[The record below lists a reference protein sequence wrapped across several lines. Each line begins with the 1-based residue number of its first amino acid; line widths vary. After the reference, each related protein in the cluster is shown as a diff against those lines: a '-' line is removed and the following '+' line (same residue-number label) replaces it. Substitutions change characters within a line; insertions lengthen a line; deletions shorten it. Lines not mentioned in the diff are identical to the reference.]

1 LTVIDSQSGPPKK
14 LRLVLIDGHS
24 LVYRAFFALPSL
36 TDREGRVVNAA
47 YGFTSMLLLAL
58 QEHPDYVLASFDLGG
73 RTFRHEEL
81 AQYKATRRP
90 TPPELSPQFPLTRD
104 IVRAFGIP
112 IYEVHG
118 VEADDVIGTLA
129 TQARERGLHSTIVT
143 GDLDALQL
151 VNDDVYVLTSKR
163 GVSETI
169 LYTPDRVRERY
180 GLEPIQTVDLKG
192 LVGDVSDNIPGI
204 RGIGEKTAIRLIQE
218 FGSVE
223 NLVENRDKVAPP
235 KIKKLLDEHWEQ
247 ALLSKR
253 MATIVRDVDVTL
265 DLSHGS
271 AKEYRPEA
279 ARTILADL
287 GFRSLAARVPTS
299 WSDGSAMSAP
309 PIFAPPDRQQGRLP
323 LDGES
328 SREPAPQPARQPA
341 QSTLT
346 LESATIE
353 EVTVIRE
360 AAQLDRLIAAFTT
373 ADRAGFQVIT
383 LDEVPRHGRIAAL
396 VVGLHERDIFYVPV
410 AHEQERCLDLRDVL
424 DKFAPSLRASTP
436 SKIGFN
442 QKSDYLAL
450 RAQGIE
456 LRGAD
461 WDLLIAAYLLNS
473 GVRTPSLEALASDV
487 LHRTIEG
494 REALF
499 GSGKT
504 AMSCDQVEVM
514 RSAAF
519 FGQRM
524 RVMLELAPRL
534 QSELDRLGN
543 AELFR
548 DLEMP
553 LLPVLAEMELAG
565 VSVDLPYLQQ
575 VSREL
580 YEEIQR
586 LDQEIADVAH
596 GPINVNSPQQLARF
610 LFEDLNLPGGRKTK
624 SGYSTDA
631 TVLEGLRDQHPVVA
645 KILEFRQLS
654 KLKGTYVDALPLLV
668 DAKTHR
674 VHTSFNQTV
683 AATGRLSSSDPN
695 LQNIPI
701 RTEVGQKVRRA
712 FIPGRAGDVL
722 LSADYSQIELRVLA
736 HMTEDPVLVDA
747 FARGEDIHARTAAE
761 VFGIPQTDVTANQ
774 RRLAKVVNF
783 GLFYGLSDFGLARD
797 TGMSTEEARVFI
809 DAYFRAYNRVREFL
823 EGIKIQ
829 AREQGYVE
837 TLLHRRRYIQDIRSP
852 NRMLRQAAER
862 IAINMPV
869 QGSAADIMKL
879 AMIRLQRYLLD
890 SRLAS
895 RMILTVHDELVFEVP
910 PDERDKLIEIV
921 PDLMATAYPL
931 NVPLL
936 VDLKLGPNWQDMERV
951 RLVAAKAT

>member
-1 LTVIDSQSGPPKK
+1 MTEPQQKQ
-14 LRLVLIDGHS
+14 RLVLIDGHS

-36 TDREGRVVNAA
+36 TDREGNIVNAA

-73 RTFRHEEL
+73 RTFRHEALE
-81 AQYKATRRP
+81 QYKATRRP

-112 IYEVHG
+112 IYEVQG

-129 TQARERGLHSTIVT
+129 TQARERGLHGTIVT

-151 VNDDVYVLTSKR
+151 VNDDVDVLTSKR

-169 LYTPDRVRERY
+169 LYTPDRVRQRY
-180 GLEPIQTVDLKG
+180 GLEPLQTVDLKG

-204 RGIGEKTAIRLIQE
+204 RGIGEKTAIKLIQE

-223 NLVENRDKVAPP
+223 SLVENRARVTPP
-235 KIKKLLDEHWEQ
+235 KIKKLLDENWEQ
-247 ALLSKR
+247 ALLSKK
-253 MATIVRDVDVTL
+253 MATIVLDVAGVTL
-265 DLSHGS
+265 DLTHGS
-271 AKEYRPEA
+271 AQDYRPEA
-279 ARTILADL
+279 ARTILSDL
-287 GFRSLAARVPTS
+287 GFRSLAARVPTT
-299 WSDGSAMSAP
+299 WTDGSKMSAP
-309 PIFAPPDRQQGRLP
+309 PIFAPAREQGRLA
-323 LDGES
+323 LDA
-328 SREPAPQPARQPA
+328 EPPRQPA
-341 QSTLT
+341 QATLT
-346 LESATIE
+346 LEQADLES
-353 EVTVIRE
+353 VTVIRRPAE
-360 AAQLDRLIAAFTT
+360 LDQLVGAFAA
-373 ADRAGFQVIT
+373 ADRAGFQVIA
-383 LDEVPRHGRIAAL
+383 LDDVPRHGRIAAL
-396 VVGLHERDIFYVPV
+396 VVGLDERDVFYVPL
-410 AHEQERCLDLRDVL
+410 AHEQEPCLEVKDVL
-424 DKFAPSLRASTP
+424 NRLAPALRAAKP

-442 QKSDYLAL
+442 QKADYLAL
-450 RAQGIE
+450 RAHGIE
-456 LRGAD
+456 LGGAN
-461 WDLLIAAYLLNS
+461 WDLLVAAYLLNS

-487 LHRTIEG
+487 LHRSIEG
-494 REALF
+494 REALL

-504 AMSCDQVEVM
+504 ALGSDQVEIM
-514 RSAAF
+514 RAAAF
-519 FGQRM
+519 FGERM
-524 RVMLELAPRL
+524 RVMLQLFPRL

-553 LLPVLAEMELAG
+553 LLPVLAEIELAG

-580 YEEIQR
+580 YEQIR
-586 LDQEIADVAH
+586 LLDQEIADVAN

-610 LFEDLNLPGGRKTK
+610 LFEDLDLPGGRKTK

-631 TVLEGLRDQHPVVA
+631 NVLEGLRDMHPVVP

-712 FIPGRAGDVL
+712 FIPSRPGDLL

-736 HMTEDPVLVDA
+736 HMTDDPVLVDA

-761 VFGIPQTDVTANQ
+761 VFGIPQADVTANQ

-823 EGIKIQ
+823 EGIKMQ

-837 TLLHRRRYIQDIRSP
+837 TILHRRRYIQDIRSP
-852 NRMLRQAAER
+852 NRMLRQGAER

-879 AMIRLQRYLLD
+879 AMIKLD
-890 SRLAS
+890 KHIREQRLAS

-910 PDERDKLIEIV
+910 PAERERLIEVV
-921 PDLMATAYPL
+921 PDLMARAYPL
-931 NVPLL
+931 KVPLQ

-951 RLVAAKAT
+951 RLVAAKA

>member
-1 LTVIDSQSGPPKK
+1 MVVTEPVQK

-81 AQYKATRRP
+81 QQYKATRRP

-112 IYEVHG
+112 IYEVQG

-129 TQARERGLHSTIVT
+129 TQARELGLHSTIVT

-151 VNDDVYVLTSKR
+151 VNDDVDVLTSKR
-163 GVSETI
+163 GVSETV
-169 LYTPDRVRERY
+169 LYTPDRVRQRY
-180 GLEPIQTVDLKG
+180 GLEPSQTVDLKG

-204 RGIGEKTAIRLIQE
+204 RGIGEKTAIKLIQE

-223 NLVENRDKVAPP
+223 NLVANRQNVTPP
-235 KIKKLLDEHWEQ
+235 KVKKLLEEFGDQ

-253 MATIVRDVDVTL
+253 MATIVRNVDIKL
-265 DLSHGS
+265 DLSRGS
-271 AKEYRPEA
+271 AHDYRPDA
-279 ARTILADL
+279 ARTMLADL
-287 GFRSLAARVPTS
+287 GFRSLAARVPTT
-299 WSDGSAMSAP
+299 WRDGSTMSAP
-309 PIFAPPDRQQGRLP
+309 PIFAPPAREQGRLP
-323 LDGES
+323 LDE
-328 SREPAPQPARQPA
+328 ARPPA
-341 QSTLT
+341 QSTLA
-346 LESATIE
+346 LESAPSEAVTI
-353 EVTVIRE
+353 VRE
-360 AAQLDRLIAAFTT
+360 AGELERLLSAFAA

-383 LDEVPRHGRIAAL
+383 LDDVPRRGRVAAL
-396 VVGLHERDIFYVPV
+396 VIGLDEHAIYYLPL
-410 AHEQERCLDLRDVL
+410 AHEQERCLDPGEVL
-424 DKFAPSLRASTP
+424 QRFAASLGSNRP
-436 SKIGFN
+436 SKLGFN
-442 QKSDYLAL
+442 QKADYLAL
-450 RAQGIE
+450 RAHGIE
-456 LRGAD
+456 LAGID
-461 WDLLIAAYLLNS
+461 WDLLVAAYLLNS
-473 GVRTPSLEALASDV
+473 GVRSPSLEALASDV

-494 REALF
+494 REGLF

-504 AMSCDQVEVM
+504 AMTCDQVDIA
-514 RSAAF
+514 RAAAF
-519 FGQRM
+519 FGERM
-524 RVMLELAPRL
+524 RVMLQLAPRL
-534 QSELDRLGN
+534 QSELERLGN

-553 LLPVLAEMELAG
+553 LVPVLGEIELAG

-580 YEEIQR
+580 YEQLQR
-586 LDQEIADVAH
+586 LDREIADVAH
-596 GPINVNSPQQLARF
+596 GPININSPQQLARF

-631 TVLEGLRDQHPVVA
+631 NVLEGLRDQHPVVP

-668 DAKTHR
+668 DARTHR

-712 FIPGRAGDVL
+712 FIPGRVGDVL

-736 HMTEDPVLVDA
+736 HMTDDPVLVDA

-761 VFGIPQTDVTANQ
+761 VFAIPQAQVTANQ

-879 AMIRLQRYLLD
+879 AMIRLQQYLGQQGLQ
-890 SRLAS
+890 S

-910 PDERDKLIEIV
+910 PDERERLIEVV
-921 PDLMATAYPL
+921 PDLMATAYPMS
-931 NVPLL
+931 VPLQ

-951 RLVAAKAT
+951 RLVAAKA

>member
-1 LTVIDSQSGPPKK
+1 MPDLQTKP
-14 LRLVLIDGHS
+14 RLVLIDGHS

-36 TDREGRVVNAA
+36 TDREGNIVNAA

-112 IYEVHG
+112 IYEIQG

-129 TQARERGLHSTIVT
+129 RQARDQGLHSTIVT

-151 VNDDVYVLTSKR
+151 VNDDVFVLTSKR

-223 NLVENRDKVAPP
+223 SLVENRERVAPP

-247 ALLSKR
+247 ALLSKK
-253 MATIVRDVDVTL
+253 MATIVLDVADVTL

-271 AKEYRPEA
+271 AKDYRPEA
-279 ARTILADL
+279 ARTILSDL
-287 GFRSLAARVPTS
+287 GFRSLAARVPQT
-299 WSDGSAMSAP
+299 WTDGSAMSAP
-309 PIFAPPDRQQGRLP
+309 PIFAPPARDQGRLP
-323 LDGES
+323 LDG
-328 SREPAPQPARQPA
+328 PPVAATQP
-341 QSTLT
+341 TLA
-346 LESATIE
+346 LESTATE
-353 EVTVIRE
+353 SVTVIRE
-360 AAQLDRLIAAFTT
+360 SRDLENLVAAF
-373 ADRAGFQVIT
+373 ASAERAGFQVVT
-383 LDEVPRHGRIAAL
+383 LDDVPRHGRIAA
-396 VVGLHERDIFYVPV
+396 VIVGLNEHEIFYVPV
-410 AHEQERCLDLRDVL
+410 AHEQERCLELRDVL
-424 DKFAPSLRASTP
+424 RRFAPSLQSAKP
-436 SKIGFN
+436 SKLGFN
-442 QKSDYLAL
+442 QKADYLAL
-450 RAQGIE
+450 RSHGIE

-461 WDLLIAAYLLNS
+461 WDLLVAAYLLNS
-473 GVRTPSLEALASDV
+473 GVRSPSLEALASDV
-487 LHRTIEG
+487 LHRSIEG

-499 GSGKT
+499 GSGKAAT
-504 AMSCDQVEVM
+504 TCDQVDTM
-514 RSAAF
+514 RAAAF
-519 FGQRM
+519 FGERM
-524 RVMLELAPRL
+524 RVMLELSPRL
-534 QSELDRLGN
+534 ESELERLGN

-553 LLPVLAEMELAG
+553 LVPVLAEMELAG
-565 VSVDLPYLQQ
+565 VSIDLPYLQQ

-580 YEEIQR
+580 YDQLQR
-586 LDQEIADVAH
+586 LDQEIADVAN

-610 LFEDLNLPGGRKTK
+610 LFEDLDLPGGRKTK

-631 TVLEGLRDQHPVVA
+631 TVLEGLRDQHPVIP

-668 DAKTHR
+668 DEKTHR

-712 FIPGRAGDVL
+712 FIPGRPGDVL

-736 HMTEDPVLVDA
+736 HMTDDPVLVDA

-761 VFGIPQTDVTANQ
+761 VFGIPQAQVTANQ

-852 NRMLRQAAER
+852 NRMLRQGAER

-879 AMIRLQRYLLD
+879 AMIRLQSYMHQQG
-890 SRLAS
+890 LAS
-895 RMILTVHDELVFEVP
+895 QMVLTVHDELVFEVTP
-910 PDERDKLIEIV
+910 GEREQLIEVV
-921 PDLMATAYPL
+921 PDLMARAYPL
-931 NVPLL
+931 KVPVQ

-951 RLVAAKAT
+951 RLVAARA

>member
-1 LTVIDSQSGPPKK
+1 
-14 LRLVLIDGHS
+14 
-24 LVYRAFFALPSL
+24 
-36 TDREGRVVNAA
+36 
-47 YGFTSMLLLAL
+47 
-58 QEHPDYVLASFDLGG
+58 
-73 RTFRHEEL
+73 
-81 AQYKATRRP
+81 
-90 TPPELSPQFPLTRD
+90 
-104 IVRAFGIP
+104 VRAFGIP
-112 IYEVHG
+112 IYETSG

-129 TQARERGLHSTIVT
+129 RQAREQGLHSTIVT

-151 VNDDVYVLTSKR
+151 VNDDVFVLTSKR
-163 GVSETI
+163 GVSETV
-169 LYTPDRVRERY
+169 LYTPERVRERY

-204 RGIGEKTAIRLIQE
+204 RGIGEKTAIKLIQE

-223 NLVENRDKVAPP
+223 SLVENRERVTPP
-235 KIKKLLDEHWEQ
+235 KVKKLLDEHWEQ
-247 ALLSKR
+247 ALLSKK
-253 MATIVRDVDVTL
+253 MATILLDVAGVTL
-265 DLSHGS
+265 DLSRGS
-271 AKEYRPEA
+271 SKDYRPDA
-279 ARTILADL
+279 ARTILSDL
-287 GFRSLAARVPTS
+287 GFRSLAARVPTT

-309 PIFAPPDRQQGRLP
+309 PIFAPPAKDQGRLP
-323 LDGES
+323 LDDK
-328 SREPAPQPARQPA
+328 AAQP
-341 QSTLT
+341 TLA
-346 LESATIE
+346 LESAPTE
-353 EVTVIRE
+353 NVTVIRE
-360 AAQLDRLIAAFTT
+360 TADLEKLIAAF
-373 ADRAGFQVIT
+373 ASAERAGFQVVT

-396 VVGLHERDIFYVPV
+396 VIGLDEHEIFYVPV
-410 AHEQERCLDLRDVL
+410 AHEQERCLELRDVL
-424 DKFAPSLRASTP
+424 RRFAPSLQAAKP

-442 QKSDYLAL
+442 QKADYLAL
-450 RAQGIE
+450 RAHGIE

-461 WDLLIAAYLLNS
+461 WDLLVAAYLLNS
-473 GVRTPSLEALASDV
+473 GVRSPSLEALASDV
-487 LHRTIEG
+487 LHRSIEG

-499 GSGKT
+499 GSGKGAT
-504 AMSCDQVEVM
+504 TCDQVEVM
-514 RSAAF
+514 RAAAF
-519 FGQRM
+519 FGERM
-524 RVMLELAPRL
+524 RVMLQLAPRL
-534 QSELDRLGN
+534 ESELQRLGN

-553 LLPVLAEMELAG
+553 LVPVLAEMELAG

-580 YEEIQR
+580 YDQLQR

-610 LFEDLNLPGGRKTK
+610 LFEDLDLPGGRKTK

-631 TVLEGLRDQHPVVA
+631 TVLEGLRDQHPVIP

-701 RTEVGQKVRRA
+701 RSEIGQKVRRA
-712 FIPGRAGDVL
+712 FIPGRPGDVL

-736 HMTEDPVLVDA
+736 HMTDDPVLVDA

-761 VFGIPQTDVTANQ
+761 VFGIPQADVTQNQ

-797 TGMSTEEARVFI
+797 TGMSTEEARAFI
-809 DAYFRAYNRVREFL
+809 DAYFRAYNGVREFL

-852 NRMLRQAAER
+852 NRMLRQGAER

-879 AMIRLQRYLLD
+879 AMIRLQSYMHEQQ
-890 SRLAS
+890 LAS
-895 RMILTVHDELVFEVP
+895 QMVLTVHDELVFEVTP
-910 PDERDKLIEIV
+910 GERDQLIEVV
-921 PDLMATAYPL
+921 PDLMARAYPL
-931 NVPLL
+931 KVPVQ

-951 RLVAAKAT
+951 RLVAARA

>member
-1 LTVIDSQSGPPKK
+1 MVPEPEKK
-14 LRLVLIDGHS
+14 QRLVLIDGHS

-36 TDREGRVVNAA
+36 TDRQGNVVNAA

-58 QEHPDYVLASFDLGG
+58 QEPPDYVLASF
-73 RTFRHEEL
+73 
-81 AQYKATRRP
+81 
-90 TPPELSPQFPLTRD
+90 
-104 IVRAFGIP
+104 
-112 IYEVHG
+112 
-118 VEADDVIGTLA
+118 
-129 TQARERGLHSTIVT
+129 
-143 GDLDALQL
+143 DLDALQL
-151 VNDDVYVLTSKR
+151 VNDDVFVLTSKR

-204 RGIGEKTAIRLIQE
+204 RGIGEKTAIKLIQE

-223 NLVENRDKVAPP
+223 SLVENRERVTPP

-247 ALLSKR
+247 ALLSKK
-253 MATIVRDVDVTL
+253 MATILLDVAGVTL

-271 AKEYRPEA
+271 AQEYRPGA
-279 ARTILADL
+279 ARTVLSDL
-287 GFRSLAARVPTS
+287 GFRSLAARVPQT
-299 WSDGSAMSAP
+299 WTDGSAMSAP
-309 PIFAPPDRQQGRLP
+309 PIFAPPAREQGRLP
-323 LDGES
+323 LDGQ
-328 SREPAPQPARQPA
+328 PAEARQP
-341 QSTLT
+341 TLA
-346 LESATIE
+346 LESTATE
-353 EVTVIRE
+353 SVTVIRE
-360 AAQLDRLIAAFTT
+360 SDDLDRLIAAF
-373 ADRAGFQVIT
+373 AAAERAGFQVVT
-383 LDEVPRHGRIAAL
+383 LNDVPRHGRIAAL
-396 VVGLHERDIFYVPV
+396 VVGFNEREIFYVPL
-410 AHEQERCLDLRDVL
+410 AHEEEHCLELRDVL
-424 DKFAPSLRASTP
+424 RRFAPSLQNAKP
-436 SKIGFN
+436 SKLGFN
-442 QKSDYLAL
+442 QKADYLAL
-450 RAQGIE
+450 RAHGIE
-456 LRGAD
+456 LGGAD
-461 WDLLIAAYLLNS
+461 WDLLVAAYLLNS
-473 GVRTPSLEALASDV
+473 GVRSPSLEALASDV
-487 LHRTIEG
+487 LHRSIEG

-499 GSGKT
+499 GSGKAAT
-504 AMSCDQVEVM
+504 TCDQVEVM
-514 RSAAF
+514 RAAAF
-519 FGQRM
+519 FGERM
-524 RVMLELAPRL
+524 RVMLQLAPRL
-534 QSELDRLGN
+534 ESELDRLGN
-543 AELFR
+543 AALFR

-553 LLPVLAEMELAG
+553 LVPVLAEMELAG
-565 VSVDLPYLQQ
+565 VSIDLAYLQQ

-580 YEEIQR
+580 YDQLQR
-586 LDQEIADVAH
+586 LDQEIADVAN

-610 LFEDLNLPGGRKTK
+610 LFEDLDLPGGRKTK

-631 TVLEGLRDQHPVVA
+631 TVLEGLRDQHPVIP

-668 DAKTHR
+668 DARTHR

-712 FIPGRAGDVL
+712 FIPGRPGDVL

-736 HMTEDPVLVDA
+736 HMTDDPVLVDA

-761 VFGIPQTDVTANQ
+761 VFAIPQDQVTANQ

-837 TLLHRRRYIQDIRSP
+837 PILHRRRYIQDTRPP
-852 NRMLRQAAER
+852 NRMLRPDAHR
-862 IAINMPV
+862 IAINIPV

-879 AMIRLQRYLLD
+879 AMIRLNTYMHDQRLT
-890 SRLAS
+890 SQ
-895 RMILTVHDELVFEVP
+895 MILTVHDELVFEVAP
-910 PDERDKLIEIV
+910 GEREQLIEVV
-921 PDLMATAYPL
+921 PDLMARAYPL
-931 NVPLL
+931 KVPVQ

-951 RLVAAKAT
+951 RLVAARA

>member
-1 LTVIDSQSGPPKK
+1 MPEPQKK
-14 LRLVLIDGHS
+14 QRLVLIDGHS

-36 TDREGRVVNAA
+36 TDREGNIVNAA

-112 IYEVHG
+112 IYEIQG

-129 TQARERGLHSTIVT
+129 RQAREQGLHSTIVT

-151 VNDDVYVLTSKR
+151 VNDDVFVLTSKR

-223 NLVENRDKVAPP
+223 SLVENRERVAPP

-247 ALLSKR
+247 ALLSKK
-253 MATIVRDVDVTL
+253 MATIVLDVARVTL

-271 AKEYRPEA
+271 AQDYRPDA
-279 ARTILADL
+279 ARTILSDL
-287 GFRSLAARVPTS
+287 GFRSLAARVPTT
-299 WSDGSAMSAP
+299 WTDGSAMSAP
-309 PIFAPPDRQQGRLP
+309 PIFAPPAREQGRLA
-323 LDGES
+323 LDAE
-328 SREPAPQPARQPA
+328 PARQPA
-341 QSTLT
+341 QSTLA
-346 LESATIE
+346 LESAPSE
-353 EVTVIRE
+353 AVTVVRQ
-360 AAQLDRLIAAFTT
+360 AADLERLIAAFAA
-373 ADRAGFQVIT
+373 ADRAGFQVVT
-383 LDEVPRHGRIAAL
+383 LDDVPRHGRIAAL
-396 VVGLHERDIFYVPV
+396 VVGLNEHEIFYVPV
-410 AHEQERCLDLRDVL
+410 AHEQERCLEVRDVL
-424 DKFAPSLRASTP
+424 GRFAASLQSAKP
-436 SKIGFN
+436 SKLGFN
-442 QKSDYLAL
+442 QKADYLAL
-450 RAQGIE
+450 RAHGIE
-456 LRGAD
+456 LRGAE
-461 WDLLIAAYLLNS
+461 WDLLVAAYLLNS
-473 GVRTPSLEALASDV
+473 GVRSPSLEALASDV
-487 LHRTIEG
+487 LHRSIEG

-499 GSGKT
+499 GSGKA
-504 AMSCDQVEVM
+504 AMTCDQVDVM
-514 RSAAF
+514 RAAAF
-519 FGQRM
+519 FGERM
-524 RVMLELAPRL
+524 RVMLQLAPRL
-534 QSELDRLGN
+534 ESELERLGN

-580 YEEIQR
+580 YEQLQR

-610 LFEDLNLPGGRKTK
+610 LFEDLDLPGGRKTK

-631 TVLEGLRDQHPVVA
+631 TVLEGLRDAHPVIP

-736 HMTEDPVLVDA
+736 HMTDDPVLVDA

-761 VFGIPQTDVTANQ
+761 VFGIPQADVTANQ

-852 NRMLRQAAER
+852 NRMLRQGAER

-879 AMIRLQRYLLD
+879 AMIRLENYMNEQ
-890 SRLAS
+890 RLAS
-895 RMILTVHDELVFEVP
+895 QMILTVHDELVFEVTP
-910 PDERDKLIEIV
+910 GERERLIEVV
-921 PDLMATAYPL
+921 PDLMARAYPL
-931 NVPLL
+931 KVPLQ

-951 RLVAAKAT
+951 RLVAARA

>member
-1 LTVIDSQSGPPKK
+1 MIDPQDGPPKK

-73 RTFRHEEL
+73 RTFRHEAL

-112 IYEVHG
+112 IYEVQG
-118 VEADDVIGTLA
+118 VEADDVIGTLS
-129 TQARERGLHSTIVT
+129 TQARELGLHSTIVT

-151 VNDDVYVLTSKR
+151 VNDDVFVLTSKR

-169 LYTPDRVRERY
+169 LYTPERVRERY

-204 RGIGEKTAIRLIQE
+204 RGIGEKTAIKLIQE

-223 NLVENRDKVAPP
+223 NLVEKRDRVTPP
-235 KIKKLLDEHWEQ
+235 KIKNLLDQHWEQ

-253 MATIVRDVDVTL
+253 MATIVRDVDIEL
-265 DLSHGS
+265 DLSRGS
-271 AKEYRPEA
+271 AQDYRPDA

-287 GFRSLAARVPTS
+287 GFRSLAARVPTT
-299 WSDGSAMSAP
+299 WRDGSTMSAP
-309 PIFAPPDRQQGRLP
+309 PIFAPPAREQGRLA
-323 LDGES
+323 LDA
-328 SREPAPQPARQPA
+328 EPVRQPA

-346 LESATIE
+346 LESAPGEAVTI
-353 EVTVIRE
+353 VRE
-360 AAQLDRLIAAFTT
+360 AGEFERLMAAFG
-373 ADRAGFQVIT
+373 AAERVGFQVVT
-383 LDEVPRHGRIAAL
+383 LDDVPRHGRIAAL
-396 VVGLHERDIFYVPV
+396 VVGLNEHDVYYVPL
-410 AHEQERCLDLRDVL
+410 AHEQERCLELTDVL
-424 DKFAPSLRASTP
+424 NRFAPALGSPKP
-436 SKIGFN
+436 SKIGLN
-442 QKSDYLAL
+442 QKGDYLAL
-450 RAQGIE
+450 RAHGIE
-456 LRGAD
+456 LRGVD
-461 WDLLIAAYLLNS
+461 WDLLVAAYLLNS

-487 LHRTIEG
+487 LHRAIEG

-504 AMSCDQVEVM
+504 AMTCDQVEIA
-514 RSAAF
+514 RAAAF
-519 FGQRM
+519 FGERM
-524 RVMLELAPRL
+524 RVMLQLAPKL

-543 AELFR
+543 AALFR

-553 LLPVLAEMELAG
+553 LLPVLAEIELAG
-565 VSVDLPYLQQ
+565 VAVDIAYLQTI
-575 VSREL
+575 SREL
-580 YEEIQR
+580 YEQLQR

-631 TVLEGLRDQHPVVA
+631 NVLEGLREMHPVVP

-668 DAKTHR
+668 DARTHR

-712 FIPGRAGDVL
+712 FIPGRPGDLL

-736 HMTEDPVLVDA
+736 HMTDDPVLVDA

-761 VFGIPQTDVTANQ
+761 VFGIPQAEVTANQ

-829 AREQGYVE
+829 AREQGFVE
-837 TLLHRRRYIQDIRSP
+837 TILHRRRYIQDIRSP

-879 AMIRLQRYLLD
+879 AMIRLHDYLREQRLT
-890 SRLAS
+890 S

-910 PDERDKLIEIV
+910 PGERDQLIEVV

-931 NVPLL
+931 SVPLQ

-951 RLVAAKAT
+951 RLVAAKA

>member
-1 LTVIDSQSGPPKK
+1 MVTEPQNDPSKK
-14 LRLVLIDGHS
+14 QRLVLIDGHS

-81 AQYKATRRP
+81 EQYKATRRP
-90 TPPELSPQFPLTRD
+90 TPPELAPQFPLTRD

-112 IYEVHG
+112 IYEVQG

-129 TQARERGLHSTIVT
+129 TQARELGLHSTIVT

-169 LYTPDRVRERY
+169 LYTPDRVRQRY
-180 GLEPIQTVDLKG
+180 GLEPVQTVDLKG

-204 RGIGEKTAIRLIQE
+204 RGIGEKTAIKLIQE
-218 FGSVE
+218 YGSVE
-223 NLVENRDKVAPP
+223 NLVANRQNVTPP
-235 KIKKLLDEHWEQ
+235 KIKKLLDEFAEQ

-253 MATIVRDVDVTL
+253 MATIVRDVDIKL
-265 DLSHGS
+265 DLSRGS
-271 AKEYRPEA
+271 ARDYRPDA
-279 ARTILADL
+279 ARTMLADL
-287 GFRSLAARVPTS
+287 GFRSLAARVPTT
-299 WSDGSAMSAP
+299 WRDGSTMSAP
-309 PIFAPPDRQQGRLP
+309 PIFAPVTKAQGQLE
-323 LDGES
+323 LATETT
-328 SREPAPQPARQPA
+328 RQPS
-341 QSTLT
+341 QSTLA
-346 LESATIE
+346 LESEPSEAVAI
-353 EVTVIRE
+353 VRE
-360 AAQLDRLIAAFTT
+360 AAELERLVEAFAA

-383 LDEVPRHGRIAAL
+383 LDDVPRRGRVAAL
-396 VVGLHERDIFYVPV
+396 VIGLDDHAVYYAPL
-410 AHEQERCLDLRDVL
+410 AHEQERCLDPKDVL
-424 DKFAPSLRASTP
+424 LRFAASLSSDRP

-442 QKSDYLAL
+442 QKGDYLAL
-450 RAQGIE
+450 RAHGIE
-456 LRGAD
+456 LGGID
-461 WDLLIAAYLLNS
+461 WDLLVAAYLLNS
-473 GVRTPSLEALASDV
+473 GVRSPSLEALASDV
-487 LHRTIEG
+487 LHRAIEG
-494 REALF
+494 REGLF

-504 AMSCDQVEVM
+504 AMTCDQVEIA
-514 RSAAF
+514 RAAAF
-519 FGQRM
+519 FGERM
-524 RVMLELAPRL
+524 RVMMQLVPKL
-534 QSELDRLGN
+534 QSELERLGN

-553 LLPVLAEMELAG
+553 LVPVLGEMELAG

-580 YEEIQR
+580 YEQLQR
-586 LDQEIADVAH
+586 LDREIADVAH

-631 TVLEGLRDQHPVVA
+631 NVLEGLRDQHPVVP

-668 DAKTHR
+668 DARTHR

-712 FIPGRAGDVL
+712 FIPARPGDVL

-736 HMTEDPVLVDA
+736 HMTDDPVLVDA

-761 VFGIPQTDVTANQ
+761 VFAIPQTAVTPNQ

-797 TGMSTEEARVFI
+797 TGMSTEEARTFI

-829 AREQGYVE
+829 AREQGFVE

-879 AMIRLQRYLLD
+879 AMIRLEGYLRAE
-890 SRLAS
+890 RLES

-910 PDERDKLIEIV
+910 PGERERLIEAV
-921 PDLMATAYPL
+921 PDLMATAYPM
-931 NVPLL
+931 NVPVQ

-951 RLVAAKAT
+951 RLVAAKA

>member
-1 LTVIDSQSGPPKK
+1 MVTEPAQK

-81 AQYKATRRP
+81 EQYKATRRP

-112 IYEVHG
+112 IYEVQG

-129 TQARERGLHSTIVT
+129 TQARELGLHSTIVT

-169 LYTPDRVRERY
+169 LYTPDRVRQRY
-180 GLEPIQTVDLKG
+180 GLEPSQTVDLKG

-204 RGIGEKTAIRLIQE
+204 RGIGEKTAIKLIQE
-218 FGSVE
+218 YGSVE
-223 NLVENRDKVAPP
+223 NLVANRQNVTLP
-235 KIKKLLDEHWEQ
+235 KIKKLLDEFSEQ

-253 MATIVRDVDVTL
+253 MATIVRNVDVKL
-265 DLSHGS
+265 DLSRGS
-271 AKEYRPEA
+271 AQDYRPDA
-279 ARTILADL
+279 ARTMLADL
-287 GFRSLAARVPTS
+287 GFRSLAARVPTT
-299 WSDGSAMSAP
+299 WRDGSTMSAP
-309 PIFAPPDRQQGRLP
+309 PIFAPAARAQGQLE
-323 LDGES
+323 LATETV
-328 SREPAPQPARQPA
+328 RQPA
-341 QSTLT
+341 QSTLA
-346 LESATIE
+346 LESAPSEAVTI
-353 EVTVIRE
+353 VRE
-360 AAQLDRLIAAFTT
+360 SGELERLVAAFAP

-383 LDEVPRHGRIAAL
+383 LDDVPRRGRIAAL
-396 VVGLHERDIFYVPV
+396 VVGLDEHAIYYVPL
-410 AHEQERCLDLRDVL
+410 AHEQERCLDPGDVL
-424 DKFAPSLRASTP
+424 RRFAASLAGDRP
-436 SKIGFN
+436 SKLGFN
-442 QKSDYLAL
+442 QKGDYLAL
-450 RAQGIE
+450 RAHGIE
-456 LRGAD
+456 LGGID
-461 WDLLIAAYLLNS
+461 WDLLVAAYLLNS
-473 GVRTPSLEALASDV
+473 GVRSPSLEALASDV

-494 REALF
+494 REELL

-504 AMSCDQVEVM
+504 AMTCDQVEIA
-514 RSAAF
+514 RAAAF
-519 FGQRM
+519 FGERM
-524 RVMLELAPRL
+524 RVMLQLAPRL
-534 QSELDRLGN
+534 ESELERLGN

-553 LLPVLAEMELAG
+553 LLPVLGEMELAG

-580 YEEIQR
+580 YEQLQR

-624 SGYSTDA
+624 TGYSTDA
-631 TVLEGLRDQHPVVA
+631 NVLEGLREQHPVVP

-712 FIPGRAGDVL
+712 FIPGRPGDIL

-736 HMTEDPVLVDA
+736 HMTDDPVLVDA

-761 VFGIPQTDVTANQ
+761 VFAIPQAQVTANQ

-823 EGIKIQ
+823 EGIKMQ

-879 AMIRLQRYLLD
+879 AMIRLQQYLGQQGLQ
-890 SRLAS
+890 S

-910 PDERDKLIEIV
+910 PGERERLIEVV
-921 PDLMATAYPL
+921 PDLMATAYPMK
-931 NVPLL
+931 VPLQ

-951 RLVAAKAT
+951 RLVAAKA

>member
-1 LTVIDSQSGPPKK
+1 MVPDSQTKP
-14 LRLVLIDGHS
+14 RLVLIDGHS

-36 TDREGRVVNAA
+36 TDREGNVVNAA

-112 IYEVHG
+112 IYEIQG

-129 TQARERGLHSTIVT
+129 RQAREQGLHSTIVT

-151 VNDDVYVLTSKR
+151 VNDDVFVLTSKR
-163 GVSETI
+163 GVSETV

-204 RGIGEKTAIRLIQE
+204 RGIGEKTAIKLIQE

-223 NLVENRDKVAPP
+223 SLVENRERVAPP

-247 ALLSKR
+247 ALLSKK
-253 MATIVRDVDVTL
+253 MATIVLDVAGVTL
-265 DLSHGS
+265 DLGHGS
-271 AKEYRPEA
+271 AKDYRPDA
-279 ARTILADL
+279 ARTILSDL
-287 GFRSLAARVPTS
+287 GFRSLAARVPQT
-299 WSDGSAMSAP
+299 WTDGSAMSAP
-309 PIFAPPDRQQGRLP
+309 PIFAPPARDQGRLP
-323 LDGES
+323 LDG
-328 SREPAPQPARQPA
+328 QPAEATQP
-341 QSTLT
+341 TLP
-346 LESATIE
+346 LESTATE
-353 EVTVIRE
+353 SVTVIRE
-360 AAQLDRLIAAFTT
+360 TVDLEKLIAAFAS

-383 LDEVPRHGRIAAL
+383 LDDVPRRGRIAAL
-396 VVGLHERDIFYVPV
+396 VVGLNEHEIYYVPV
-410 AHEQERCLDLRDVL
+410 AHEQERCLELRNVL
-424 DKFAPSLRASTP
+424 PRFAPSLQSAKP
-436 SKIGFN
+436 SKLGFN
-442 QKSDYLAL
+442 QKADYLAM
-450 RAQGIE
+450 RSHGIE

-461 WDLLIAAYLLNS
+461 WDLLVAAYLLNS
-473 GVRTPSLEALASDV
+473 GVRSPSLEALASDV
-487 LHRTIEG
+487 LHRSIEG

-499 GSGKT
+499 GSGRAAT
-504 AMSCDQVEVM
+504 TCDQVDVM
-514 RSAAF
+514 RAAAF
-519 FGQRM
+519 FGERM

-534 QSELDRLGN
+534 ESELDRLGN

-553 LLPVLAEMELAG
+553 LVPVLAEMELAG
-565 VSVDLPYLQQ
+565 VSIDLSYLQQ

-580 YEEIQR
+580 YDQLQR
-586 LDQEIADVAH
+586 LDQEIADVAN

-610 LFEDLNLPGGRKTK
+610 LFEDLDLPGGRKTK

-631 TVLEGLRDQHPVVA
+631 TVLEGLRDQHPVIP

-668 DAKTHR
+668 DPKTHR

-712 FIPGRAGDVL
+712 FIPGRPGDVL

-736 HMTEDPVLVDA
+736 HMTDDPVLVDA

-761 VFGIPQTDVTANQ
+761 VFGIPQAQVTANQ

-852 NRMLRQAAER
+852 NRMLRQGAER

-879 AMIRLQRYLLD
+879 AMIRLQSYMHQQG
-890 SRLAS
+890 LAS
-895 RMILTVHDELVFEVP
+895 QMVLTVHDELVFEVTP
-910 PDERDKLIEIV
+910 GEREQLIEVV
-921 PDLMATAYPL
+921 PDLMARAYPL
-931 NVPLL
+931 KVPVQ

-951 RLVAAKAT
+951 RLVAARA

>member
-1 LTVIDSQSGPPKK
+1 M
-14 LRLVLIDGHS
+14 LIDGHS

-36 TDREGRVVNAA
+36 TDREGNVVNAA

-81 AQYKATRRP
+81 KEYKATRRP
-90 TPPELSPQFPLTRD
+90 TPPELAPQFPLTRD

-112 IYEVHG
+112 IYEVKG

-129 TQARERGLHSTIVT
+129 KQARERGLHSTIVT

-151 VNDDVYVLTSKR
+151 VNDDVDVLTSKR

-169 LYTPDRVRERY
+169 LYTPQRVRERY
-180 GLEPIQTVDLKG
+180 GLEPVQTVDLKG
-192 LVGDVSDNIPGI
+192 LRGDVSDNIPGI
-204 RGIGEKTAIRLIQE
+204 RGIGEKTAIKLIQE

-223 NLVENRDKVAPP
+223 NLVANKERVTPP
-235 KIKKLLDEHWEQ
+235 KVKKLIEEFGEQ

-265 DLSHGS
+265 DLSRGS
-271 AKEYRPEA
+271 AKDYRPDA
-279 ARTILADL
+279 ARTMLADL
-287 GFRSLAARVPTS
+287 GFRSLAARVPTT

-309 PIFAPPDRQQGRLP
+309 PIFAPLV
-323 LDGES
+323 E
-328 SREPAPQPARQPA
+328 EPSRQPA
-341 QSTLT
+341 QSTLP
-346 LESATIE
+346 LESAPAEAVPIIRQQAE
-353 EVTVIRE
+353 LDRVVADFARAERAGLQVVTV
-360 AAQLDRLIAAFTT
+360 D
-373 ADRAGFQVIT
+373 D
-383 LDEVPRHGRIAAL
+383 VPRRGRIAAI
-396 VVGLHERDIFYVPV
+396 VIGLNERDVYYIPV
-410 AHEQERCLDLRDVL
+410 LHEQERCLEARDVL
-424 DKFAPSLRASTP
+424 ARLAPSLRSPKP

-442 QKSDYLAL
+442 QKADYLAL
-450 RAQGIE
+450 RAQSIE
-456 LRGAD
+456 LTGVD
-461 WDLLIAAYLLNS
+461 WDLLVAAYLLNS
-473 GVRTPSLEALASDV
+473 GVRSPSLEALASDV

-494 REALF
+494 RESLF

-504 AMSCDQVEVM
+504 AMTCDQVEVA
-514 RSAAF
+514 RAAAF
-519 FGQRM
+519 FGERM
-524 RVMLELAPRL
+524 RVTL
-534 QSELDRLGN
+534 QLQPLLQAQLDRLGN

-553 LLPVLAEMELAG
+553 LVPVLAEMELAG
-565 VSVDLPYLQQ
+565 VAIDSAYLQQ

-580 YEEIQR
+580 YDQLQR
-586 LDQEIADVAH
+586 LDQEIEDVAQ

-631 TVLEGLRDQHPVVA
+631 TVLEGLRDQHPVVP

-668 DAKTHR
+668 DPKTHR

-712 FIPGRAGDVL
+712 FIPDRSGDLL

-736 HMTEDPVLVDA
+736 HMTDDPVLVDA

-761 VFGIPQTDVTANQ
+761 VFAIPQEQVTANQ

-797 TGMSTEEARVFI
+797 TGMSTEEARTFI

-823 EGIKIQ
+823 EGIKMQ
-829 AREQGYVE
+829 AREHGYVE

-852 NRMLRQAAER
+852 NRALRLAAER

-879 AMIRLQRYLLD
+879 AMIRLQEYL
-890 SRLAS
+890 REHELAS

-910 PDERDKLIEIV
+910 PAERDRLIEAV
-921 PDLMATAYPL
+921 PDLMATAFPL
-931 NVPLL
+931 NVPLQ

-951 RLVAAKAT
+951 RLVAAKA

>member
-1 LTVIDSQSGPPKK
+1 VVTEPAQK

-81 AQYKATRRP
+81 EQYKATRRP

-112 IYEVHG
+112 IYEVQG

-129 TQARERGLHSTIVT
+129 TQARELGLHSTIVT

-169 LYTPDRVRERY
+169 LYTPDRVRQRY
-180 GLEPIQTVDLKG
+180 GLEPSQTVDLKG

-204 RGIGEKTAIRLIQE
+204 RGIGEKTAIKLIQE
-218 FGSVE
+218 YGSVE
-223 NLVENRDKVAPP
+223 NLVANRQNVTPP
-235 KIKKLLDEHWEQ
+235 KIKKLLDEFSEQ

-253 MATIVRDVDVTL
+253 MATIVRNVDVKL
-265 DLSHGS
+265 DLSRGS
-271 AKEYRPEA
+271 AQDYRPDA
-279 ARTILADL
+279 ARTMLADL
-287 GFRSLAARVPTS
+287 GFRSLAARVPTT
-299 WSDGSAMSAP
+299 WRDGSTMSAP
-309 PIFAPPDRQQGRLP
+309 PIFAPAARAQGQLE
-323 LDGES
+323 LATETV
-328 SREPAPQPARQPA
+328 RQPA
-341 QSTLT
+341 QSTLA
-346 LESATIE
+346 LESAPSEAVTI
-353 EVTVIRE
+353 VRE
-360 AAQLDRLIAAFTT
+360 SGELERLVAAFAA

-383 LDEVPRHGRIAAL
+383 LDDVPRRGRIAAL
-396 VVGLHERDIFYVPV
+396 VVGLDEHAIYYVPL
-410 AHEQERCLDLRDVL
+410 AHEQERCLDPGDVL
-424 DKFAPSLRASTP
+424 RRFAASLAGDRP
-436 SKIGFN
+436 SKLGFN
-442 QKSDYLAL
+442 QKGDYLAL
-450 RAQGIE
+450 RAHGIE
-456 LRGAD
+456 LGGID
-461 WDLLIAAYLLNS
+461 WDLLVAAYLLNS
-473 GVRTPSLEALASDV
+473 GVRSPSLEALASDV

-494 REALF
+494 REELF

-504 AMSCDQVEVM
+504 AMTCDQVEIA
-514 RSAAF
+514 RAAAF
-519 FGQRM
+519 FGERM
-524 RVMLELAPRL
+524 RVMLQLAPRL
-534 QSELDRLGN
+534 ESELERLGN

-553 LLPVLAEMELAG
+553 LLPVLGEMELAG

-580 YEEIQR
+580 YEQLQR

-624 SGYSTDA
+624 TGYSTDA
-631 TVLEGLRDQHPVVA
+631 NVLEGLREQHPVVP

-712 FIPGRAGDVL
+712 FIPGRPGDIL

-736 HMTEDPVLVDA
+736 HMTDDPVLVDA

-761 VFGIPQTDVTANQ
+761 VFAIPQAQVTANQ

-823 EGIKIQ
+823 EGIKMQ

-879 AMIRLQRYLLD
+879 AMIRLQQYLGQQGLQ
-890 SRLAS
+890 S

-910 PDERDKLIEIV
+910 PGERERLIEVV
-921 PDLMATAYPL
+921 PDLMATAYPMK
-931 NVPLL
+931 VPLQ

-951 RLVAAKAT
+951 RLVAAKA

>member
-1 LTVIDSQSGPPKK
+1 MVTEPQKK
-14 LRLVLIDGHS
+14 QRLVLIDGHS

-36 TDREGRVVNAA
+36 TDREGNVVNAA

-112 IYEVHG
+112 IYEVQG

-129 TQARERGLHSTIVT
+129 RQAREQGLHSTIVT

-151 VNDDVYVLTSKR
+151 VNDDVDVLTSKR

-204 RGIGEKTAIRLIQE
+204 RGIGEKTAIKLIQE

-223 NLVENRDKVAPP
+223 SLVENRERVTPP

-247 ALLSKR
+247 ALLSKK
-253 MATIVRDVDVTL
+253 MATIILDVAGVTL

-271 AKEYRPEA
+271 AQDYRPEA

-287 GFRSLAARVPTS
+287 GFRSLAARVPTT

-309 PIFAPPDRQQGRLP
+309 PIFAPPLREQGRLP
-323 LDGES
+323 LD
-328 SREPAPQPARQPA
+328 AQPA
-341 QSTLT
+341 QSTLA
-346 LESATIE
+346 LESAPTE
-353 EVTVIRE
+353 NVTVVRE
-360 AAQLDRLIAAFTT
+360 TADLDRLIAAFAA

-383 LDEVPRHGRIAAL
+383 LDDVPRHGRIAAL
-396 VVGLHERDIFYVPV
+396 VVGLNEHDIFYVPL
-410 AHEQERCLDLRDVL
+410 AHEEERCLELRDVL
-424 DKFAPSLRASTP
+424 RRFSSSLQSAKP
-436 SKIGFN
+436 SKVGFN
-442 QKSDYLAL
+442 QKADYLAL
-450 RAQGIE
+450 RAHGIE

-461 WDLLIAAYLLNS
+461 WDLLVAAYLLNS
-473 GVRTPSLEALASDV
+473 GVRSPSLEALASDV
-487 LHRTIEG
+487 LHRSIEG

-499 GSGKT
+499 GSGKA
-504 AMSCDQVEVM
+504 AMTCDQVEVM
-514 RSAAF
+514 RAAAF
-519 FGQRM
+519 FGERM
-524 RVMLELAPRL
+524 RVMLQLAPRL
-534 QSELDRLGN
+534 ESELERLGN

-553 LLPVLAEMELAG
+553 LVPVLAEMELAG

-580 YEEIQR
+580 YDQLQR
-586 LDQEIADVAH
+586 LDQEIADVAQ

-610 LFEDLNLPGGRKTK
+610 LFEDLDLPGGRKTK

-631 TVLEGLRDQHPVVA
+631 TVLEGLRDQHPVIP

-712 FIPGRAGDVL
+712 FIPGRPGDVL

-736 HMTEDPVLVDA
+736 HMTDDPVLVDA

-761 VFGIPQTDVTANQ
+761 VFGIPQADVTANQ

-852 NRMLRQAAER
+852 NRLLRQGAER

-879 AMIRLQRYLLD
+879 AMIRLQSYLHEQ
-890 SRLAS
+890 RLVS
-895 RMILTVHDELVFEVP
+895 QMVLTVHDELVFEVAP
-910 PDERDKLIEIV
+910 GERDQLIEVV
-921 PDLMATAYPL
+921 PDLMARAYPL
-931 NVPLL
+931 KVPLQ

-951 RLVAAKAT
+951 RLVAARA

>member
-1 LTVIDSQSGPPKK
+1 VSEPEKK
-14 LRLVLIDGHS
+14 ERLVLIDGHS

-81 AQYKATRRP
+81 EQYKATRRP

-112 IYEVHG
+112 IYEVQG
-118 VEADDVIGTLA
+118 VEADDVIGTLSR
-129 TQARERGLHSTIVT
+129 QARERGLHSTIVT

-151 VNDDVYVLTSKR
+151 VNDDVFVLTSKR

-169 LYTPDRVRERY
+169 LYTPERVRERY
-180 GLEPIQTVDLKG
+180 GLEPVQTVDLKG
-192 LVGDVSDNIPGI
+192 LIGDVSDNIPGI
-204 RGIGEKTAIRLIQE
+204 RGVGEKTAIRLIQE

-223 NLVENRDKVAPP
+223 KLVASADAVTPP
-235 KIKKLLDEHWEQ
+235 KIKKLIEEFGQQ
-247 ALLSKR
+247 ALLSKK
-253 MATIVRDVDVTL
+253 MATIVTDVDIKL
-265 DLSHGS
+265 DLSRGS
-271 AKEYRPEA
+271 AKDYRPDA
-279 ARTILADL
+279 ARTMLADL
-287 GFRSLAARVPTS
+287 GFRSLAARVPTTWKDES
-299 WSDGSAMSAP
+299 TMTAP
-309 PIFAPPDRQQGRLP
+309 PIFAPLSEAPT
-323 LDGES
+323 
-328 SREPAPQPARQPA
+328 REPT
-341 QSTLT
+341 QSTLP
-346 LESATIE
+346 LESGPS
-353 EVTVIRE
+353 E
-360 AAQLDRLIAAFTT
+360 AVFIVRNEADLQRVIAAF
-373 ADRAGFQVIT
+373 ARAERAGFQVVT
-383 LDEVPRHGRIAAL
+383 VDDVPRRGRIAAIVIGLDQHDIAYIPL
-396 VVGLHERDIFYVPV
+396 V
-410 AHEQERCLDLRDVL
+410 HEQESCLDVKEVLNRLAAPLRS
-424 DKFAPSLRASTP
+424 ATP
-436 SKIGFN
+436 SKVGFN
-442 QKSDYLAL
+442 QKGDYLAL
-450 RAQGIE
+450 RAHGIE
-456 LRGAD
+456 MHGVD
-461 WDLLIAAYLLNS
+461 WDLLVAAYLLNS
-473 GVRTPSLEALASDV
+473 GVRSPSLEALASDV

-494 REALF
+494 RESIF
-499 GSGKT
+499 GTGKT
-504 AMSCDQVEVM
+504 AMTCDQVEIN
-514 RSAAF
+514 RAAAF
-519 FGQRM
+519 FGERM
-524 RVMLELAPRL
+524 RVTLELQPLL
-534 QSELDRLGN
+534 QAQLDRLKN

-553 LLPVLAEMELAG
+553 LVPVLAEMEIAG
-565 VSVDLPYLQQ
+565 VSVDLPYLQA
-575 VSREL
+575 VSRDL
-580 YEEIQR
+580 YEQLR
-586 LDQEIADVAH
+586 QLDQDIEDVAH

-631 TVLEGLRDQHPVVA
+631 TVLEGLRDMHPVVP

-668 DAKTHR
+668 DQKTHR

-712 FIPGRAGDVL
+712 FIPAKAGDLL

-736 HMTEDPVLVDA
+736 HMTDDPVLVDA

-761 VFGIPQTDVTANQ
+761 VFAIPQEQVTANQ

-797 TGMSTEEARVFI
+797 TGMAREEAQVFI

-823 EGIKIQ
+823 EGIKMQ
-829 AREQGYVE
+829 AREQGWVE

-852 NRMLRQAAER
+852 NRALRLAAER

-879 AMIRLQRYLLD
+879 AMIQLQRYLRQQGLQ
-890 SRLAS
+890 S

-910 PDERDKLIEIV
+910 PAERDRLIEVV
-921 PDLMATAYPL
+921 PELMATAYPL
-931 NVPLL
+931 NVPLQ
-936 VDLKLGPNWQDMERV
+936 VDLKIGPNWQDMERV
-951 RLVAAKAT
+951 RLVAAKA

>member
-1 LTVIDSQSGPPKK
+1 M
-14 LRLVLIDGHS
+14 
-24 LVYRAFFALPSL
+24 
-36 TDREGRVVNAA
+36 VNAA

-112 IYEVHG
+112 IYEVQG

-129 TQARERGLHSTIVT
+129 RQAREQGLHSTIVT

-151 VNDDVYVLTSKR
+151 VNEDVFVLTSKR

-204 RGIGEKTAIRLIQE
+204 RGIGEKTAIKLIQE

-223 NLVENRDKVAPP
+223 SLVENRARVEPP
-235 KIKKLLDEHWEQ
+235 KIQKLLDAHWEQ
-247 ALLSKR
+247 ALLSKK
-253 MATIVRDVDVTL
+253 MATILLDVDVKL
-265 DLSHGS
+265 DLTHGS
-271 AKEYRPEA
+271 AKDYRPDA

-287 GFRSLAARVPTS
+287 GFRSLAARVPTT
-299 WSDGSAMSAP
+299 WSDGSTMSAP
-309 PIFAPPDRQQGRLP
+309 PIFAPPAREQGRLP
-323 LDGES
+323 LDGEPVRQPSQSTLALETPS
-328 SREPAPQPARQPA
+328 SEVVTVVREPAE
-341 QSTLT
+341 
-346 LESATIE
+346 LE
-353 EVTVIRE
+353 
-360 AAQLDRLIAAFTT
+360 RLVAAFAT
-373 ADRAGFQVIT
+373 ADRVGFQVVT
-383 LDEVPRHGRIAAL
+383 LDDVPRHGRIAAL
-396 VVGLHERDIFYVPV
+396 VVGLNERDIFYVPV
-410 AHEQERCLDLRDVL
+410 AHEQERCLEVRDVL
-424 DKFAPSLRASTP
+424 QRFAPSLQSAKP
-436 SKIGFN
+436 SKLGFN
-442 QKSDYLAL
+442 QKADYLAL
-450 RAQGIE
+450 RAHGIE
-456 LRGAD
+456 LRGVD
-461 WDLLIAAYLLNS
+461 WDLLVAAYLLNS
-473 GVRTPSLEALASDV
+473 GVRSPSLEALASDV
-487 LHRTIEG
+487 LHRSIEG

-504 AMSCDQVEVM
+504 AMTCDQVDVM
-514 RSAAF
+514 RAAAF
-519 FGQRM
+519 FGDRM

-534 QSELDRLGN
+534 ESELDRLGN

-553 LLPVLAEMELAG
+553 LVPVLAEIEVAG
-565 VSVDLPYLQQ
+565 VAIDLPYLQQ

-580 YEEIQR
+580 YELLQR

-631 TVLEGLRDQHPVVA
+631 NVLEGLRDQHPVVA

-668 DAKTHR
+668 DPGTHR

-712 FIPGRAGDVL
+712 FVPSRPGDIL

-736 HMTEDPVLVDA
+736 HMTDDPVLVDA

-761 VFGIPQTDVTANQ
+761 VFGIPQDQVTANQ

-797 TGMSTEEARVFI
+797 TGMSTEEARAFI

-837 TLLHRRRYIQDIRSP
+837 TVLHRRRYIQDIRSP
-852 NRMLRQAAER
+852 NRMLRQGAER

-879 AMIRLQRYLLD
+879 AMIRLNGYLHEEG
-890 SRLAS
+890 LAS

-910 PDERDKLIEIV
+910 PDERDRLIEVV

-931 NVPLL
+931 KVPLQ

-951 RLVAAKAT
+951 RLVAAKA

>member
-1 LTVIDSQSGPPKK
+1 LIVTAPQDEPKQRP
-14 LRLVLIDGHS
+14 RLVLIDGHS

-36 TDREGRVVNAA
+36 TDRDGKMVNAA

-112 IYEVHG
+112 IYEVQG

-129 TQARERGLHSTIVT
+129 RQAREQGLHSTIVT

-151 VNDDVYVLTSKR
+151 VNEDVFVLTSKR

-204 RGIGEKTAIRLIQE
+204 RGIGEKTAIKLIQE

-223 NLVENRDKVAPP
+223 SLVENRANVTPP
-235 KIKKLLDEHWEQ
+235 KVQKLLDQHWEQ
-247 ALLSKR
+247 ALLSKK
-253 MATIVRDVDVTL
+253 MATILLDVDVKL

-271 AKEYRPEA
+271 ATDYRPDA

-287 GFRSLAARVPTS
+287 GFRSLAARVPTT
-299 WSDGSAMSAP
+299 WSDGSTMSAP
-309 PIFAPPDRQQGRLP
+309 PIFAPQAREQGRLP
-323 LDGES
+323 LDGE
-328 SREPAPQPARQPA
+328 PVRQPA
-341 QSTLT
+341 QSTLA
-346 LESATIE
+346 LETPSSE
-353 EVTVIRE
+353 VVTVVRE
-360 AAQLDRLIAAFTT
+360 PAELERLVAAFAA
-373 ADRAGFQVIT
+373 ADRVSFQVVT
-383 LDEVPRHGRIAAL
+383 LDDVPRHGRIAAL
-396 VVGLHERDIFYVPV
+396 VVGLNERDIFYVPV
-410 AHEQERCLDLRDVL
+410 AHEQERCLEVRDVL
-424 DKFAPSLRASTP
+424 QRFAPSLQSATP
-436 SKIGFN
+436 SKLGFN
-442 QKSDYLAL
+442 QKADYLAL
-450 RAQGIE
+450 RAHGIE
-456 LRGAD
+456 FRGVD
-461 WDLLIAAYLLNS
+461 WDLLVAAYLLNS
-473 GVRTPSLEALASDV
+473 GVRSPSLEALASDV
-487 LHRTIEG
+487 LHRSIEG

-504 AMSCDQVEVM
+504 AMTCDQVDVM
-514 RSAAF
+514 RAAAF
-519 FGQRM
+519 FGDRM

-534 QSELDRLGN
+534 ESELDRLGN

-553 LLPVLAEMELAG
+553 LVPVLAEIEIAG
-565 VSVDLPYLQQ
+565 VAIDLPYLQQ

-580 YEEIQR
+580 YEQLQR

-631 TVLEGLRDQHPVVA
+631 NVLEGLRDQHPVVA

-668 DAKTHR
+668 DPRTKR
-674 VHTSFNQTV
+674 VHTSFNQTI

-712 FIPGRAGDVL
+712 FVPSRPGDIL

-736 HMTEDPVLVDA
+736 HMTDDPVLVDA

-761 VFGIPQTDVTANQ
+761 VFGIPQDQVTANQ

-797 TGMSTEEARVFI
+797 TGMSTEEARAFI

-837 TLLHRRRYIQDIRSP
+837 TVLHRRRYIQDIRSP
-852 NRMLRQAAER
+852 NRMLRQGAER

-879 AMIRLQRYLLD
+879 AMIRLNGYLNEQG
-890 SRLAS
+890 LAS

-910 PDERDKLIEIV
+910 PEERDRLIEVV

-931 NVPLL
+931 KVPLQ

-951 RLVAAKAT
+951 RLVAAKA

>member
-1 LTVIDSQSGPPKK
+1 MTAPQDEPKQRP
-14 LRLVLIDGHS
+14 RLVLIDGHS

-36 TDREGRVVNAA
+36 TDRDGKMVNAA

-112 IYEVHG
+112 IYEVQG

-129 TQARERGLHSTIVT
+129 RQAREQGLHSTIVT

-151 VNDDVYVLTSKR
+151 VNEDVFVLTSKR

-204 RGIGEKTAIRLIQE
+204 RGIGEKTAIKLIQE

-223 NLVENRDKVAPP
+223 SLVENRARVTPA
-235 KIKKLLDEHWEQ
+235 KIQKLLDAHWEQ
-247 ALLSKR
+247 ALLSKK
-253 MATIVRDVDVTL
+253 MATILLDVDVKL
-265 DLSHGS
+265 DLTHGS
-271 AKEYRPEA
+271 AKDYRPDA

-287 GFRSLAARVPTS
+287 GFRSLAARVPTT
-299 WSDGSAMSAP
+299 WSDGSTMSAP
-309 PIFAPPDRQQGRLP
+309 PIFAPPAREQGRLP
-323 LDGES
+323 LDGEPVRQASQSTLALETAS
-328 SREPAPQPARQPA
+328 SEVVTVVREPAE
-341 QSTLT
+341 
-346 LESATIE
+346 LE
-353 EVTVIRE
+353 
-360 AAQLDRLIAAFTT
+360 RLVAAFAT
-373 ADRAGFQVIT
+373 ADRVGFQVVT
-383 LDEVPRHGRIAAL
+383 LDDVPRHGRIAAL
-396 VVGLHERDIFYVPV
+396 VVGLNERDIFYVPL
-410 AHEQERCLDLRDVL
+410 AHEQERCLEVRDVL
-424 DKFAPSLRASTP
+424 QRFAPSLLSAKP
-436 SKIGFN
+436 SKLGFN
-442 QKSDYLAL
+442 QKADYLAL
-450 RAQGIE
+450 RAHGIE
-456 LRGAD
+456 LRGVD
-461 WDLLIAAYLLNS
+461 WDLLVAAYLLNS
-473 GVRTPSLEALASDV
+473 GVRSPSLEALASDV
-487 LHRTIEG
+487 LHRSIEG
-494 REALF
+494 REAQF

-504 AMSCDQVEVM
+504 AMTCDQVDVM
-514 RSAAF
+514 RAAAF
-519 FGQRM
+519 FGDRM

-534 QSELDRLGN
+534 ESELDRLGN

-553 LLPVLAEMELAG
+553 LVPVLAEIEVAG
-565 VSVDLPYLQQ
+565 VAIDLPYLQQ

-580 YEEIQR
+580 YELLQR

-631 TVLEGLRDQHPVVA
+631 NVLEGLRDQHPVVA

-668 DAKTHR
+668 DPRTHR

-712 FIPGRAGDVL
+712 FVPSRPGDIL

-736 HMTEDPVLVDA
+736 HMTDDPVLVDA

-761 VFGIPQTDVTANQ
+761 VFGIPQDQVTANQ

-797 TGMSTEEARVFI
+797 TGMSTEEARAFI

-837 TLLHRRRYIQDIRSP
+837 TVLHRRRYIQDIRSP
-852 NRMLRQAAER
+852 NRMLRQGAER

-879 AMIRLQRYLLD
+879 AMIRLNGYLHEEG
-890 SRLAS
+890 LAS

-910 PDERDKLIEIV
+910 PDERDRLIEVV

-931 NVPLL
+931 KVPLQ

-951 RLVAAKAT
+951 RLVAAKA

>member
-1 LTVIDSQSGPPKK
+1 MSEPQKK
-14 LRLVLIDGHS
+14 ERLILVDGHS

-36 TDREGRVVNAA
+36 TDREGHIVNAA

-81 AQYKATRRP
+81 EQYKATRRP
-90 TPPELSPQFPLTRD
+90 TPPELAPQFPLTRD

-112 IYEVHG
+112 IYEVQG
-118 VEADDVIGTLA
+118 VEADDVIGTLVR
-129 TQARERGLHSTIVT
+129 QARDRGLHSTIVT

-169 LYTPDRVRERY
+169 LYTPERVRERY
-180 GLEPIQTVDLKG
+180 GLEPAQTVDLKG
-192 LVGDVSDNIPGI
+192 LIGDVSDNIPGI
-204 RGIGEKTAIRLIQE
+204 RGIGEKTAIKLIQE

-223 NLVENRDKVAPP
+223 NLVANREHVTPP
-235 KIKKLLDEHWEQ
+235 KVKKLLQEFGDQ

-253 MATIVRDVDVTL
+253 MATIVRDVDVQL
-265 DLSHGS
+265 DLSRGS
-271 AKEYRPEA
+271 AKDYRPDA
-279 ARTILADL
+279 ARTMLADL
-287 GFRSLAARVPTS
+287 GFRSLAARVPTT
-299 WSDGSAMSAP
+299 WRDGSTMSAP
-309 PIFAPPDRQQGRLP
+309 PIFAPANREQGRLP
-323 LDGES
+323 L
-328 SREPAPQPARQPA
+328 EPEPARQPV

-346 LESATIE
+346 LEAPPTQAVNIVRDSGD
-353 EVTVIRE
+353 
-360 AAQLDRLIAAFTT
+360 LDRLVAAFSR
-373 ADRAGFQVIT
+373 AERAGFQVIT
-383 LDEVPRHGRIAAL
+383 VDDVPRRGRIAAI
-396 VVGLHERDIFYVPV
+396 VVGLDERDIYYVPV
-410 AHEQERCLDLRDVL
+410 VHEQERCLEVRDVL
-424 DKFAPSLRASTP
+424 ERFAPALRSPKP
-436 SKIGFN
+436 SKLGFN
-442 QKSDYLAL
+442 QKADYLAL
-450 RAQGIE
+450 RAHGIE
-456 LRGAD
+456 LHAVE
-461 WDLLIAAYLLNS
+461 WDLLVAAYLLNS
-473 GVRTPSLEALASDV
+473 GVRSPSLEALASDV
-487 LHRTIEG
+487 LHRTIDG
-494 REALF
+494 RESLF

-504 AMSCDQVEVM
+504 AMTCDQVEVV
-514 RSAAF
+514 RAAAF
-519 FGQRM
+519 FGERM

-534 QSELDRLGN
+534 QSELERLGN

-553 LLPVLAEMELAG
+553 LVPVLAEIEIAG
-565 VSVDLPYLQQ
+565 VAIDLPYLQQ

-580 YEEIQR
+580 YEQLQR
-586 LDQEIADVAH
+586 LDQEIEDVAN

-631 TVLEGLRDQHPVVA
+631 TVLEGLRDQHPVVH

-668 DAKTHR
+668 DPRTHR

-712 FIPGRAGDVL
+712 FIPSRPGDVL

-736 HMTEDPVLVDA
+736 HMTDDPVLVDA
-747 FARGEDIHARTAAE
+747 FARREDIHARTAAE
-761 VFGIPQTDVTANQ
+761 VFGIPQAEVTSNQ

-797 TGMSTEEARVFI
+797 TGMSTEDARAFI

-879 AMIRLQRYLLD
+879 SMIRLQQYL
-890 SRLAS
+890 REHELAS

-910 PDERDKLIEIV
+910 PAERDRLVEIV

-931 NVPLL
+931 NVPVQ

-951 RLVAAKAT
+951 RLVAAQA

>member
-1 LTVIDSQSGPPKK
+1 MVPEPEKK
-14 LRLVLIDGHS
+14 QRLVLIDGHS

-36 TDREGRVVNAA
+36 TDREGNVVNAA

-112 IYEVHG
+112 IYEIQG

-129 TQARERGLHSTIVT
+129 RQAREQGLHSTIVT

-151 VNDDVYVLTSKR
+151 VNDDVFVLTSKR

-204 RGIGEKTAIRLIQE
+204 RGIGEKTAIKLIQE

-223 NLVENRDKVAPP
+223 SLIENRERVTPP
-235 KIKKLLDEHWEQ
+235 KVKKLLDEHWEQ
-247 ALLSKR
+247 ALLSKK
-253 MATIVRDVDVTL
+253 MATILLDVAGVTL

-271 AKEYRPEA
+271 AKDYRPDA
-279 ARTILADL
+279 ARTILSDL
-287 GFRSLAARVPTS
+287 GFRSLAARVPQT
-299 WSDGSAMSAP
+299 WTDGSAMSAP
-309 PIFAPPDRQQGRLP
+309 PIFAPPARDQGRLP
-323 LDGES
+323 LDGQ
-328 SREPAPQPARQPA
+328 PAEARQP
-341 QSTLT
+341 TLA
-346 LESATIE
+346 LESTATE
-353 EVTVIRE
+353 SVTVIRE
-360 AAQLDRLIAAFTT
+360 SDDLEHLIAAF
-373 ADRAGFQVIT
+373 AAAERAGFQVVT
-383 LDEVPRHGRIAAL
+383 LDDVPRHGRIAAL
-396 VVGLHERDIFYVPV
+396 VVGLNEREIFYVPL
-410 AHEQERCLDLRDVL
+410 AHEEERCLELRDVL
-424 DKFAPSLRASTP
+424 RRFSPSLQNARP
-436 SKIGFN
+436 SKLGFN
-442 QKSDYLAL
+442 QKADYLAL
-450 RAQGIE
+450 RAHGIE

-461 WDLLIAAYLLNS
+461 WDLLVAAYLLNS
-473 GVRTPSLEALASDV
+473 GVRSPSLEALASDV
-487 LHRTIEG
+487 LHRSIEG

-499 GSGKT
+499 GSGKAAT
-504 AMSCDQVEVM
+504 TCDQVEVM
-514 RSAAF
+514 RAAAF
-519 FGQRM
+519 FGERM
-524 RVMLELAPRL
+524 RVMLQLAPRL
-534 QSELDRLGN
+534 ESELDRLGN
-543 AELFR
+543 AALFR

-553 LLPVLAEMELAG
+553 LVPVLAEMELAG
-565 VSVDLPYLQQ
+565 VSIDLAYLQQ

-580 YEEIQR
+580 YDQLQR

-610 LFEDLNLPGGRKTK
+610 LFEDLDLPGGRKTK

-631 TVLEGLRDQHPVVA
+631 TVLEGLRDQHPVIP

-712 FIPGRAGDVL
+712 FIPGRPGDVL

-736 HMTEDPVLVDA
+736 HMTDDPVLLDA

-761 VFGIPQTDVTANQ
+761 VFGIPQAEVTANQ

-852 NRMLRQAAER
+852 NRMLRQGAER

-879 AMIRLQRYLLD
+879 AMIRLQTYIHEQG
-890 SRLAS
+890 LAS
-895 RMILTVHDELVFEVP
+895 QMILTVHDELVFEVTP
-910 PDERDKLIEIV
+910 GEREQVIEVV
-921 PDLMATAYPL
+921 PDLMARAYPL
-931 NVPLL
+931 KVPVQ
-936 VDLKLGPNWQDMERV
+936 VDLKLGPNWQDMQRV
-951 RLVAAKAT
+951 RLVAARA

>member
-1 LTVIDSQSGPPKK
+1 MVPEPEKK
-14 LRLVLIDGHS
+14 QRLVLIDGHS

-36 TDREGRVVNAA
+36 TDRDGKMVNAA

-112 IYEVHG
+112 IYEIQG

-129 TQARERGLHSTIVT
+129 RQAREQGLNSTIVT

-151 VNDDVYVLTSKR
+151 VNDDVFVLTSKR

-204 RGIGEKTAIRLIQE
+204 RGIGEKTAIKLIQE

-223 NLVENRDKVAPP
+223 SLVENRERVAPP

-247 ALLSKR
+247 ALLSKK
-253 MATIVRDVDVTL
+253 MATILLDVAGVTL

-271 AKEYRPEA
+271 ARDYRPDA
-279 ARTILADL
+279 ARTILSDL
-287 GFRSLAARVPTS
+287 GFRSLAARVPQT
-299 WSDGSAMSAP
+299 WTDGSAMSAP
-309 PIFAPPDRQQGRLP
+309 PIFAPPARDQGRLP
-323 LDGES
+323 LDGQ
-328 SREPAPQPARQPA
+328 PAEARQP
-341 QSTLT
+341 TLA
-346 LESATIE
+346 LESTATQS
-353 EVTVIRE
+353 VTVIRE
-360 AAQLDRLIAAFTT
+360 SGDLENLVDAFSS
-373 ADRAGFQVIT
+373 AERAGFQVVT
-383 LDEVPRHGRIAAL
+383 LDDVPRHGQIAAL
-396 VVGLHERDIFYVPV
+396 VIGLNEREIFYVPL
-410 AHEQERCLDLRDVL
+410 AHEEERCLELRDVL
-424 DKFAPSLRASTP
+424 RRFAPSLQNATP

-442 QKSDYLAL
+442 QKADYLAL
-450 RAQGIE
+450 RAHGIE
-456 LRGAD
+456 LGGAD

-473 GVRTPSLEALASDV
+473 GVRSPSLEALASDV
-487 LHRTIEG
+487 LHRSIEG

-499 GSGKT
+499 GSGKAAT
-504 AMSCDQVEVM
+504 TCDQVDVM
-514 RSAAF
+514 RAAAF
-519 FGQRM
+519 FGERM
-524 RVMLELAPRL
+524 RVMLQLAPRL
-534 QSELDRLGN
+534 ESELDRLGN

-553 LLPVLAEMELAG
+553 LVPVLAEMELAG
-565 VSVDLPYLQQ
+565 VSIDLPYLQQ

-580 YEEIQR
+580 YDQLQR

-610 LFEDLNLPGGRKTK
+610 LFEDLDLPGGRKTK

-631 TVLEGLRDQHPVVA
+631 TVLEGLRDQHPVIP

-668 DAKTHR
+668 DAKSHR

-712 FIPGRAGDVL
+712 FIPGRPGDVL

-736 HMTEDPVLVDA
+736 HMTDDPVLLDA

-761 VFGIPQTDVTANQ
+761 VFGIPQAQVTSNQ

-852 NRMLRQAAER
+852 NRMLRQGAER

-879 AMIRLQRYLLD
+879 AMIRLDSYMHDQRLT
-890 SRLAS
+890 SQ
-895 RMILTVHDELVFEVP
+895 MILTVHDELVFEVAP
-910 PDERDKLIEIV
+910 GEREQLIEVV
-921 PDLMATAYPL
+921 PDLMARAYPL
-931 NVPLL
+931 KVPVQ

-951 RLVAAKAT
+951 RLVAARA

>member
-1 LTVIDSQSGPPKK
+1 MSEPQKK
-14 LRLVLIDGHS
+14 ERLILVDGHS

-36 TDREGRVVNAA
+36 TDREGNVVNAA

-81 AQYKATRRP
+81 EQYKATRRP
-90 TPPELSPQFPLTRD
+90 TPPELTPQFPLTRD

-112 IYEVHG
+112 IYEVRG

-129 TQARERGLHSTIVT
+129 RQARERGLHSTIVT

-151 VNDDVYVLTSKR
+151 VNEDVYVLTSKR

-169 LYTPDRVRERY
+169 LYTPERVRERY
-180 GLEPIQTVDLKG
+180 GLEPSQTVDLKG
-192 LVGDVSDNIPGI
+192 LIGDVSDNIPGI
-204 RGIGEKTAIRLIQE
+204 RGIGEKTAIKLIQE

-223 NLVENRDKVAPP
+223 NLVANKAKVAPP
-235 KIKKLLDEHWEQ
+235 KVKKLIEEFGEQ
-247 ALLSKR
+247 AMLSKK
-253 MATIVRDVDVTL
+253 MATIVRDVDVQL
-265 DLSHGS
+265 DLNRGS
-271 AKEYRPEA
+271 AKDYRPDA
-279 ARTILADL
+279 ARTMLADL
-287 GFRSLAARVPTS
+287 GFRSLAARVPTT
-299 WSDGSAMSAP
+299 WSDGSTMAAP
-309 PIFAPPDRQQGRLP
+309 PIFAPAGKAQGQLP
-323 LDGES
+323 L
-328 SREPAPQPARQPA
+328 EPAEPVRQPA

-346 LESATIE
+346 LEAPPAEPITI
-353 EVTVIRE
+353 VRQV
-360 AAQLDRLIAAFTT
+360 ADLGRLVGAF
-373 ADRAGFQVIT
+373 AGAERAGFQVVT
-383 LDEVPRHGRIAAL
+383 VDDVPRRGRIAA
-396 VVGLHERDIFYVPV
+396 VVIGFNERDIYYVPLL
-410 AHEQERCLDLRDVL
+410 HEQERCLEVRGVL
-424 DKFAPSLRASTP
+424 ERFAPALGSRKP
-436 SKIGFN
+436 SKLGFN
-442 QKSDYLAL
+442 QKADYLAL
-450 RAQGIE
+450 RANGIE
-456 LRGAD
+456 LQGLD
-461 WDLLIAAYLLNS
+461 WDLLVAAYLLNS
-473 GVRTPSLEALASDV
+473 GVRSPSLEALASDV
-487 LHRTIEG
+487 LHRTIDG

-504 AMSCDQVEVM
+504 AMTCDQVEVA
-514 RSAAF
+514 RAAAF
-519 FGQRM
+519 FGERM

-534 QSELDRLGN
+534 QSELERLKN

-553 LLPVLAEMELAG
+553 LVPVLAEIEIAG
-565 VSVDLPYLQQ
+565 VAVDLPYLQQ

-580 YEEIQR
+580 YDQLQR
-586 LDQEIADVAH
+586 LDQEIEDVAH

-631 TVLEGLRDQHPVVA
+631 TVLEGLRDQHPVVP

-668 DAKTHR
+668 DARTHR

-712 FIPGRAGDVL
+712 FIPDRPGDLL

-736 HMTEDPVLVDA
+736 HMTDDPVLVDA
-747 FARGEDIHARTAAE
+747 FARREDIHARTAAE
-761 VFGIPQTDVTANQ
+761 VFGIPQEQVTPNQ

-797 TGMSTEEARVFI
+797 TGMAREEAQVFI

-829 AREQGYVE
+829 AREQGWVE

-852 NRMLRQAAER
+852 NRALRLAAER

-879 AMIRLQRYLLD
+879 AMIRLQHYLGEHA
-890 SRLAS
+890 LAS

-910 PDERDKLIEIV
+910 PAERDRMIEVV

-931 NVPLL
+931 NVPLQ

-951 RLVAAKAT
+951 RLVAAQA

>member
-1 LTVIDSQSGPPKK
+1 MVPEPEKK
-14 LRLVLIDGHS
+14 QRLVLIDGHS

-36 TDREGRVVNAA
+36 TDREGNVVNAA

-112 IYEVHG
+112 IYEIQG

-129 TQARERGLHSTIVT
+129 RQARDQGLHSTIVT

-151 VNDDVYVLTSKR
+151 VNDDVFALTSKR

-204 RGIGEKTAIRLIQE
+204 RGIGEKTAITLIQE

-223 NLVENRDKVAPP
+223 SLVENRERVTPP

-247 ALLSKR
+247 ALLSKK
-253 MATIVRDVDVTL
+253 MATILLDVAGVTL

-271 AKEYRPEA
+271 ATDYRPDA
-279 ARTILADL
+279 ARTILSDL
-287 GFRSLAARVPTS
+287 GFRSLAARVPTT
-299 WSDGSAMSAP
+299 WTDGSAMSAP
-309 PIFAPPDRQQGRLP
+309 PIFAPPARDQGRLP
-323 LDGES
+323 LES
-328 SREPAPQPARQPA
+328 QPPEARQP
-341 QSTLT
+341 TLA
-346 LESATIE
+346 LESTATE
-353 EVTVIRE
+353 SVTVIRE
-360 AAQLDRLIAAFTT
+360 TGDLENLVAAFST
-373 ADRAGFQVIT
+373 AERAGFQVVT
-383 LDEVPRHGRIAAL
+383 LDDVPRHGRIAAL
-396 VVGLHERDIFYVPV
+396 VVGLNEREIFYVPL
-410 AHEQERCLDLRDVL
+410 AHEEERCLELRDVL
-424 DKFAPSLRASTP
+424 RRFGPSLQNAKP
-436 SKIGFN
+436 SKLGFN
-442 QKSDYLAL
+442 QKADYLAL
-450 RAQGIE
+450 RGHGIE
-456 LRGAD
+456 LGGAD
-461 WDLLIAAYLLNS
+461 WDLLVAAYLLNS
-473 GVRTPSLEALASDV
+473 GVRSPSLEALASDV
-487 LHRTIEG
+487 LHRSIEG

-499 GSGKT
+499 GSGKAAT
-504 AMSCDQVEVM
+504 TCDQVEIM
-514 RSAAF
+514 RAAAF
-519 FGQRM
+519 FGERM
-524 RVMLELAPRL
+524 RVMLQLAPRL
-534 QSELDRLGN
+534 ESELDRLGN

-553 LLPVLAEMELAG
+553 LVPVLAEMELAG
-565 VSVDLPYLQQ
+565 VSIDLPYLQQ

-580 YEEIQR
+580 YDQLQR

-596 GPINVNSPQQLARF
+596 GPINANSPQQLARF
-610 LFEDLNLPGGRKTK
+610 LFEDLDLPGGRKTK

-631 TVLEGLRDQHPVVA
+631 TVLEGLRDQHPVIP

-712 FIPGRAGDVL
+712 FIPGRQGDVL

-736 HMTEDPVLVDA
+736 HMTDDPVLLDA

-761 VFGIPQTDVTANQ
+761 VFGIPQAQVTSNQ

-797 TGMSTEEARVFI
+797 TGMSTEEARTFI

-829 AREQGYVE
+829 AREQGFVE

-879 AMIRLQRYLLD
+879 AMIRLEKYLRD
-890 SRLAS
+890 ERLES

-910 PDERDKLIEIV
+910 PGERERLIEVV
-921 PDLMATAYPL
+921 PDLMATAYPM
-931 NVPLL
+931 NVPIQ

-951 RLVAAKAT
+951 RLVAAKA